1 MKKIEDDVKKP
12 YKRLAIC
19 ILVTC
24 ITIFLFWI
32 FKIINNPD
40 YNPSFFVHFMY
51 TMAGL
56 GIIASIVELR
66 KK

>member
-40 YNPSFFVHFMY
+40 YNPSFFVYFMY
-51 TMAGL
+51 NMASL

>member
-24 ITIFLFWI
+24 ITIWIFWI
-32 FKIINNPD
+32 FKIINNHD
-40 YNPSFFVHFMY
+40 YSPSFFMQFMY
-51 TMAGL
+51 NMSGL